1 MAEAAVS
8 VSVDRMSRKDGV
20 GLGVFLVGA
29 VAALFFAFM
38 PSVIDHNILSLP
50 SCSIIAFVLT
60 AFGLVLFVIQQNEGA
75 KEIRA
80 ERRENR
86 KRDKL
91 LEEILRNQA
100 KQMKERG
107 GADEGQARAAE
118 AAADLYNVLASDSR
132 APGQIL
138 ITTNLDHLLETAIKA
153 APIPTTPSIMELKS
167 FLNDKE
173 WKPSDLRVVDEQPI
187 RALADLLAESTIIR
201 VHGDITGQDPD
212 AGGIIRA

>member
-1 MAEAAVS
+1 MREIAKGPRLQYRCSS
-8 VSVDRMSRKDGV
+8 VVHECYLRQNTFTIV
-20 GLGVFLVGA
+20 
-29 VAALFFAFM
+29 
-38 PSVIDHNILSLP
+38 
-50 SCSIIAFVLT
+50 
-60 AFGLVLFVIQQNEGA
+60 GLVLFVIQQREDA

-107 GADEGQARAAE
+107 GADEGHVRAAE

-138 ITTNLDHLLETAIKA
+138 ITTNFDHLLETAIKA
-153 APIPTTPSIMELKS
+153 APIPTTPSIIELKS

-173 WKPSDLRVVDEQPI
+173 WKLSDLRLVDEEPI
-187 RALADLLAESTIIR
+187 RALANFLAKSTVIR
-201 VHGDITGQDPD
+201 VHGDIEEEHGLNE
-212 AGGIIRA
+212 GGIIRA